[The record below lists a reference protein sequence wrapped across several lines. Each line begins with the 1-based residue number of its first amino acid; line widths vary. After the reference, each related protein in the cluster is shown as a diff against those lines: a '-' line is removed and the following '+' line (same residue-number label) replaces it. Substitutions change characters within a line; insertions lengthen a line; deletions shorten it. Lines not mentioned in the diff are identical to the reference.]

1 MNEAGTRLMDLRCR
15 EVINVRDGTRYGF
28 VCDAVVDYTTGRIQ
42 SIVIP
47 GTARLMGFIGRRE
60 DIVIPWEAITRI
72 GDDIILVD
80 WNPILPRKEKAP
92 TS

>member
-1 MNEAGTRLMDLRCR
+1 MNEFGQRLMDLRCR

-28 VCDAVVDYTTGRIQ
+28 VCDVVVDYSTGRIR

-47 GTARLMGFIGRRE
+47 GSARMMGLIGRRE

-80 WNPILPRKEKAP
+80 WCPILPQKEKSAK
-92 TS
+92 T